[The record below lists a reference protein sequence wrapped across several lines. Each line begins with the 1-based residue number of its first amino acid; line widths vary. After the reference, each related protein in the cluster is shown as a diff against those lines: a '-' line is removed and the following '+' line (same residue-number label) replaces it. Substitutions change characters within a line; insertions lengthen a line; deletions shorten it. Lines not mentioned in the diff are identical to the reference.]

1 MTNETLLIRRSEI
14 LEILDWNRTI
24 QAVRDAFLASANN
37 SVLPPASTQVT
48 MAAHSLHIKAG
59 GLIDPPVVTLKAN
72 LRPDAAAALGAVL
85 VFDQRA
91 NRLRAVLDSSDIT
104 ALRTAATAALGVQ
117 ALAGTSRPRI
127 AVLGAGPIGL
137 RILAALLALT
147 DVAHI
152 DLWSYRGVGIPE
164 ALEFLKPDM
173 SVTVHE
179 TPGLATKNA
188 DVVISCTPSR
198 TPLITAADLKEGVAV
213 IALGADSPGKREL
226 ASDVLEGSLLLVD
239 VRAGATAVGETS
251 YLGAGAEKAIWAEF
265 GQLLAG
271 QVTLPAVRP
280 VRVVFDSVG
289 SSFVDAAVSA
299 VVVDEAER
307 RGLGTPFNFA
317 S

>member
-1 MTNETLLIRRSEI
+1 
-14 LEILDWNRTI
+14 
-24 QAVRDAFLASANN
+24 
-37 SVLPPASTQVT
+37 
-48 MAAHSLHIKAG
+48 
-59 GLIDPPVVTLKAN
+59 
-72 LRPDAAAALGAVL
+72 
-85 VFDQRA
+85 
-91 NRLRAVLDSSDIT
+91 
-104 ALRTAATAALGVQ
+104 
-117 ALAGTSRPRI
+117 
-127 AVLGAGPIGL
+127 
-137 RILAALLALT
+137 
-147 DVAHI
+147 
-152 DLWSYRGVGIPE
+152 
-164 ALEFLKPDM
+164 M